1 MGRKNGAT
9 ASPDKQSADAAAEKD
24 KVVVEGEGDVVKLKP
39 KITLLNGVTM
49 IIGSVIGS
57 GIFVSPSGVQKHVGS
72 VGVSLIVWL
81 SCGLFSII
89 GAHCYAEL
97 GTLIV
102 KSGADYAYIYEAFG
116 PFMAF
121 LRLWVEVMVVRP
133 CSQAIVALT
142 FATYIIDP
150 IFPDCPKPEIATR
163 LLAALCICKY
173 YFVFKHSLQLM
184 PLVL

>member
-24 KVVVEGEGDVVKLKP
+24 KVVVEGESDVIKLKP

-173 YFVFKHSLQLM
+173 YCF
-184 PLVL
+184 